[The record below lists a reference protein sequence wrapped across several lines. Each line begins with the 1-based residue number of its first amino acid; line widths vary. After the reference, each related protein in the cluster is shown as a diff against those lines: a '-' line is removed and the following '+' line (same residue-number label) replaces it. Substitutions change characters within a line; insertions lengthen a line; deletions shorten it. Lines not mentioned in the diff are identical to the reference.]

1 MSEAWIDLV
10 WTDLVGRAHVV
21 RGTRDACEA
30 GEVTVGLARVLEGF
44 GGPPEGISGTVTLR
58 PDWSTARPLSWDG
71 DVTVVVADLFD
82 GDSPSPFCAR
92 SFLRGVAAG
101 AEAQGLR
108 VLAAVELE
116 FYLVDPATGR
126 PIHPWIDN
134 YNLSRLE
141 AEPIVTAVRNDL
153 RAMGVRVEASNP
165 EYSGGQF
172 EVNIAHGDLVAAAD
186 QAVLVRLLTGVLA
199 QRGGLHATFLAK
211 PWGDQS
217 GSGIH
222 VHQSLWRGDVNVFF
236 GGQDELSEQGLNYL
250 AGLLGSMSDF
260 ALLGSP
266 TPNGYHRRA
275 DGSFA
280 PTAVGWATDN
290 RTAAV
295 RAVLGG
301 ESATR
306 IEHRDGGADCG
317 LYLTVG
323 AQVLAGLDG
332 IDQGLQ
338 PPPMIVGNAYEQDL
352 PPLPRT
358 FLEAFDRLRA
368 SALAARLLPQPLL
381 DAYLTVLEPEVEVL
395 ITSAADWERARYG
408 EVPLR

>member
-1 MSEAWIDLV
+1 MATAWIDV
-10 WTDLVGRAHVV
+10 VFTDLVGRAHVV
-21 RGTRDACEA
+21 RAAREACEQ
-30 GEVTVGLARVLEGF
+30 GELAVPLARVLRGF
-44 GGPPEGISGTVTLR
+44 DAAPDTVSGTVTLR
-58 PDWSTARPLSWDG
+58 PDWTTERPLSWDPA
-71 DVTVVVADLFD
+71 VSVVMADLFD
-82 GDSPSPFCAR
+82 GESPSPYCAR
-92 SFLRGVAAG
+92 SFLRSVAHR

-126 PIHPWIDN
+126 PIYSWVDN
-134 YNLSRLE
+134 YNLSRVE
-141 AEPIVTAVRNDL
+141 AEPIITTVRNDL
-153 RAMGVRVEASNP
+153 RAMSVTVEASNP

-172 EVNIAHGDLVAAAD
+172 EINIAHGELLAAAD
-186 QAVLVRLLTGVLA
+186 QAVLVRLFTGVLA
-199 QRGGLHATFLAK
+199 RRGGLDATFLAK
-211 PWGDQS
+211 PWSDQS
-217 GSGIH
+217 GSGVH
-222 VHQSLWRGDVNVFF
+222 VHQSLWRDEVNVFF
-236 GGQDELSEQGLNYL
+236 GGEDELSEQGLSYL
-250 AGLLGSMSDF
+250 AGLLASMPEF

-280 PTAVGWATDN
+280 PTVVAWATDN

-295 RAVLGG
+295 RAVLG
-301 ESATR
+301 SASSTR

-332 IDQGLQ
+332 MEQELQ
-338 PPPMIVGNAYEQDL
+338 PPPPVVGNAYEQDL

-368 SALAARLLPQPLL
+368 SALAARLLPAPLL
-381 DAYLTVLEPEVEVL
+381 DAYMAVLEPEVDVL
-395 ITSAADWERARYG
+395 ITSSADWERDRYG